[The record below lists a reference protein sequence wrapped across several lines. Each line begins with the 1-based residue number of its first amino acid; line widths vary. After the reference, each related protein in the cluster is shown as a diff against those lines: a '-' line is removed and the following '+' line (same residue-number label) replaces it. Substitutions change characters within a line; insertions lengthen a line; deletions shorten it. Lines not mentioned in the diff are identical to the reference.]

1 MLLDYVSYQV
11 YAVATTTL
19 EPNKKIPKF
28 NTEDKEWET
37 LERGLFLYYVLKMKP
52 KPVKE

>member
-1 MLLDYVSYQV
+1 MSLDYASHQV

-37 LERGLFLYYVLKMKP
+37 LERGLFLYCVLNTKP
-52 KPVKE
+52 ILAEK